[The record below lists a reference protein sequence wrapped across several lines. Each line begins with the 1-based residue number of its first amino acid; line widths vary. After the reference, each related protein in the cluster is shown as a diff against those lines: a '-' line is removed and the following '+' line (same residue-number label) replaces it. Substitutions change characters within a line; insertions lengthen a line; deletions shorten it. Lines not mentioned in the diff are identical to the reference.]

1 MRATSFHAAGRQHR
15 AGFSQEIEH
24 LLTRVMA
31 IKKHLGTDKKIAA
44 YVTRKGA

>member
-1 MRATSFHAAGRQHR
+1 MRQHH

-31 IKKHLGTDKKIAA
+31 IKKHLGIDKKIAA
-44 YVTRKGA
+44 YGTLEDA